1 MKDSLYTRRLP
12 AKKARAGLLS
22 LVLIF
27 DSSRA
32 WRRTWRMLIGSFLTL
47 EQEPSPRV
55 FEVGK
60 KMLVVINEGLMDNHQ
75 KELANALEAAHAL
88 KSATCSSL
96 LDNLKQ
102 LDTLS
107 FEPFSPSP
115 GTFAQL
121 VDEELFEA
129 AP

>member
-1 MKDSLYTRRLP
+1 MADADWVISH
-12 AKKARAGLLS
+12 AGAGTITEGLRS
-22 LVLIF
+22 
-27 DSSRA
+27 
-32 WRRTWRMLIGSFLTL
+32 
-47 EQEPSPRV
+47 
-55 FEVGK
+55 GK